1 MIASAMRKSRNVR
14 KTHHNSVVN
23 NPQPTTPIRVTGA
36 SKNGNVLAV
45 TYDQPIALTTDVPK
59 YTTDVIGVAAVSA
72 VRTGVTSIA
81 VTFASSIAEA
91 IELRIPYEDP
101 AVRSTSG
108 GFVETRTF
116 PISS

>member
-81 VTFASSIAEA
+81 VTFAS
-91 IELRIPYEDP
+91 IPYEDP

>member
-59 YTTDVIGVAAVSA
+59 YTTDVIGVGA